1 MTEKIQEALYE
12 EKELTA
18 SIIGC
23 AYKVFKNLGFGFLE
37 SVYENALIIEMNK
50 AGLKSESQKAI
61 DVYYDSHDS
70 HIVGHFIADLFVEE
84 KVIVELKSV
93 TALVKSHEVQ
103 LVNYLTATGI
113 NIGLLINFGEEKVE
127 VRRKIKS
134 LK

>member
-1 MTEKIQEALYE
+1 MAEKVPEALYQ

-18 SIIGC
+18 TIIGC
-23 AYKVFKNLGFGFLE
+23 AYKVYKKLGFGFLE
-37 SVYENALIIEMNK
+37 SVYENALIIEMTK

-61 DVYYDSHDS
+61 DVYYDSQ
-70 HIVGHFIADLFVEE
+70 IVGHFIADIFVEG

-93 TALVKSHEVQ
+93 TTLSKGHEVQ

-127 VRRKIKS
+127 VHRKIKS

>member
-1 MTEKIQEALYE
+1 MAENVPEALYQ

-18 SIIGC
+18 TIIGC
-23 AYKVFKNLGFGFLE
+23 AYKVYKKLGFGFLE
-37 SVYENALIIEMNK
+37 SVYENALIIEMTK

-61 DVYYDSHDS
+61 EVYYDSQ
-70 HIVGHFIADLFVEE
+70 IVGHFIADIFVEG

-93 TALVKSHEVQ
+93 TTLSKGHEVQ

-127 VRRKIKS
+127 VHRKIKT

>member
-12 EKELTA
+12 EKDLTA
-18 SIIGC
+18 SKIGC
-23 AYKVFKNLGFGFLE
+23 AYKVYKNLGFGFLE

-61 DVYYDSHDS
+61 DVYYDNQ
-70 HIVGHFIADLFVEE
+70 IVGHFIADLFVDE
-84 KVIVELKSV
+84 KVIIELKSV
-93 TALVKSHEVQ
+93 ATLLKNHEVQ

-127 VRRKIKS
+127 VKRKIRS

>member
-1 MTEKIQEALYE
+1 MSEKVKEALYQ

-18 SIIGC
+18 TIIGC
-23 AYKVFKNLGFGFLE
+23 AYKVYKKLGFGFLE
-37 SVYENALIIEMNK
+37 SVYENALIIEITK
-50 AGLKSESQKAI
+50 GGLKSESQKAI
-61 DVYYDSHDS
+61 DVYYNSQ
-70 HIVGHFIADLFVEE
+70 IVGHFIADIFVEG

-93 TALVKSHEVQ
+93 TTLSKSHEVQ

-127 VRRKIKS
+127 VHRKIKS